1 MRPGP
6 AEPGVHEP
14 ARQRVRR
21 DPRHGP
27 HLDHDARRRRHG
39 ERRDPRRRGRHPARC
54 PRPRLR
60 PVLHHQ
66 GRRRRDGT
74 RARGE
79 PRGGRGSWRADRGRE
94 RARCREHLPRH
105 AADRRGGHAP
115 GAGVGLGLRPHGPSR
130 IEPGGAMGA
139 EESVAAVPVETGG
152 RAQLARRAG
161 VVSAAVLVSRVLGL
175 VREQVFA
182 VFFGAGRELDAFI
195 TAFRIPNLLR
205 DLFAEGALSAAFV
218 TTFTWRLEHEGEAAA
233 WRLANLVVNALAIVV
248 GAITLVGIWVA
259 PALVTAIAPGF
270 ADIPGKVELTVTL
283 TRIMFPFLLLV
294 ALAAVAM
301 GILNTRHIFGVP
313 AAASAF
319 FNLGSIAGGLGCT
332 AWLAPG
338 YLSGVLGRGPAPA
351 PGLVTRAM
359 TGMAIGTLAGGLL
372 QLLVQVPSLWRVGFR
387 YRPLLALRDP
397 GLRQVARLMGPATI
411 GAAAVQVN
419 VFVNN
424 NFASYLGNGPV
435 SWLNVAFRFMQ
446 LPIGLFGVAI
456 GTVTLPLVSRH
467 GARGD
472 TPAFRATVGQALELV
487 ALLCLPAAAGLAL
500 MGVPVIGLIYEH
512 GRFAS
517 RDTAAAAQAL
527 AGYALGLA
535 GYAGIK
541 VLAPAFYAL
550 GDARTPMLVSV
561 LSMVT
566 NYALNWLFVRRLG
579 FGHVGLALATS
590 AVALGNFGLLFVV
603 LRRRVG
609 GFGQAV
615 ATARIALATTVMV
628 AVAWG
633 VDAALVGALPAG
645 RTAHHAL
652 RLAGVVPVAV
662 AVFWAACRALGV
674 AVPGLRRRA

>member
-1 MRPGP
+1 
-6 AEPGVHEP
+6 
-14 ARQRVRR
+14 
-21 DPRHGP
+21 
-27 HLDHDARRRRHG
+27 
-39 ERRDPRRRGRHPARC
+39 
-54 PRPRLR
+54 
-60 PVLHHQ
+60 
-66 GRRRRDGT
+66 
-74 RARGE
+74 
-79 PRGGRGSWRADRGRE
+79 
-94 RARCREHLPRH
+94 
-105 AADRRGGHAP
+105 
-115 GAGVGLGLRPHGPSR
+115 
-130 IEPGGAMGA
+130 MGA
-139 EESVAAVPVETGG
+139 EESAAAVAPVEAGG

-161 VVSAAVLVSRVLGL
+161 VVSAAVLASRVLGL

-218 TTFTWRLEHEGEAAA
+218 TTFTWRLEHDGEAAA

-248 GAITLVGIWVA
+248 GAITLAGIWFA

-270 ADIPGKVELTVTL
+270 ADIPGKVELTVAL

-338 YLSGVLGRGPAPA
+338 YLAGVLGRGPAPD

-359 TGMAIGTLAGGLL
+359 TGMAIGTLVGGLL

-397 GLRQVARLMGPATI
+397 GLRQVMRLMAPATV

-456 GTVTLPLVSRH
+456 GTVTLPVVSRH

-472 TPAFRATVGQALELV
+472 TRALGGTVRQALELV
-487 ALLCLPAAAGLAL
+487 ALLCLPAAVGLGL
-500 MGVPVIGLIYEH
+500 LGVPVIGLIYEH
-512 GRFAS
+512 GRFGAA
-517 RDTAAAAQAL
+517 DTAAAAAAL
-527 AGYALGLA
+527 AGYAVGLA

-541 VLAPAFYAL
+541 VLAPSFYAL

-561 LSMVT
+561 LSIGV
-566 NYALNWLFVRRLG
+566 NWVLNWIFVRRLG
-579 FGHVGLALATS
+579 FGHLGLALATS
-590 AVALGNFGLLFVV
+590 AVALGNFALLYVF
-603 LRRRVG
+603 LRRRIGRFG
-609 GFGQAV
+609 GRSAFG
-615 ATARIALATTVMV
+615 RIAAATLVMA
-628 AVAWG
+628 AVTWG
-633 VDAALVGALPAG
+633 VDRLVAGALPAAA
-645 RTAHHAL
+645 TLHHAL
-652 RLAGVVPVAV
+652 RLVAVVPPSV
-662 AVFWAACRALGV
+662 AVFWGACHVFGV
-674 AVPGLRRRA
+674 AVPRLRRRAS